1 MATAIQETSRFA
13 AIDLLKAAGI
23 VAVVWIH
30 AFLKWGAPHPEAIE
44 RIGYLTRFAVPGFLF
59 AAGFLQAAG
68 PRMSPR
74 ELVTKRLARILLPYL
89 VASVAAF
96 SFRAF
101 VLAEPCSF
109 RRITVELATGGA
121 WGIFYF
127 VPVLVGATLLGEW
140 LFRYPRL
147 AWPVFLT
154 FWGLGLLSET
164 RVIALSSLWLD
175 FRSPLRWWGYFF
187 AGWVAARNRE
197 WIGGL
202 PCATRMH
209 VGTVAAAAAVVAFAW
224 YLFLLPPGWS
234 PVSVT
239 LQYVMIYGIV
249 LGVVFWWWQAPD
261 RPWLRW
267 LSEATY
273 PIYLYHY
280 FVIVLMERMP
290 ASFARDM
297 ASFAAAAAASVLLVG
312 VARRLMGRPAR
323 LVLG

>member
-1 MATAIQETSRFA
+1 MAVAMGGVSRFA

-30 AFLKWGAPHPEAIE
+30 AFLKWGTPHPEAIE
-44 RIGYLTRFAVPGFLF
+44 RVGYLTRFAVPGFLF

-68 PRMSPR
+68 SRMGPR
-74 ELVTKRLARILLPYL
+74 ELVTKRLTRILLPYL

-96 SFRAF
+96 VFRAF

-109 RRITVELATGGA
+109 RRIAVELATGGA

-147 AWPVFLT
+147 AWPMFLA
-154 FWGLGLLSET
+154 FLGLGLLSET
-164 RVIALSSLWLD
+164 RVIAFSSLWLD

-187 AGWVAARNRE
+187 AGWVAARNRD
-197 WIGGL
+197 WIGEL
-202 PCATRMH
+202 PSATRTL
-209 VGTVAAAAAVVAFAW
+209 VGTAAATAAVAAFGC

-234 PVSVT
+234 PISVT

-249 LGVVFWWWQAPD
+249 LGVVFWWWHAPD

-290 ASFARDM
+290 ASLARDA
-297 ASFAAAAAASVLLVG
+297 ASFVAAAAASVLLVG
-312 VARRLMGRPAR
+312 VAKRLMGRPAR